1 MERCGDR
8 APLKYLASEKLDPFE
23 LRILHFAGR
32 PSASDSS
39 LQQLAQDF
47 APGLERD
54 VLLEI
59 IGLVAH
65 ANGLARMSI
74 VLHRC

>member
-1 MERCGDR
+1 
-8 APLKYLASEKLDPFE
+8 
-23 LRILHFAGR
+23 
-32 PSASDSS
+32 
-39 LQQLAQDF
+39 
-47 APGLERD
+47 